1 MGLADV
7 VFWKYKKNKKG
18 KSLIF
23 IRIIEERKPRYL
35 KTGLSSTKE
44 DWDFSKNQFKTKY
57 RKAEDQYKVAAHE
70 KSNEILNMRVRDA
83 ENLIK
88 DLIHKDGIIS
98 SEQVKNELVHSRNIG
113 KDSVLHYIDSIVEEK
128 QRHDKIGTA
137 TCYKDLKRSLLRF
150 IKKRDISDISFK
162 EITTTFLKDYEN
174 DFRERKIKDT
184 GISFYFRTLR
194 AVCNRAIEDGTCRR
208 DMYPFDKY
216 KISHFKTHTTKRAI
230 TKAEIEKIKQLPLEA
245 DSSLSHSRNIF
256 LFSYYCSGINF
267 SDISMLT
274 WENIKKNRLIY
285 VRLKTNKPY
294 NLMLLDPCLEII
306 DYYKTNYFR
315 GSNTSIF
322 PIIDIEKHTTQ
333 TTIKNRIH
341 KVLGQTNKDLKQIG
355 EMVNLEIPLTTYV
368 ARHTFATVM
377 KRGGVSTSI
386 ISESLGH
393 DSERTTQIYLDSF
406 ANDVLDEA
414 SKTLL

>member
-7 VFWKYKKNKKG
+7 VFWKYKTNKK
-18 KSLIF
+18 KESLIF
-23 IRIIEERKPRYL
+23 IRVIEERKPRYI
-35 KTGLSSTKE
+35 KTGLSSTEE
-44 DWDFSKNQFKTKY
+44 DWDFAKNQFKTKY
-57 RKAEDQYKVAAHE
+57 RKAEDQYKIPIHE
-70 KSNEILNMRVRDA
+70 KNNEILNKRVREA
-83 ENLIK
+83 ESLIK
-88 DLIHKDGIIS
+88 ELITKDSIIS
-98 SEQVKNELVHSRNIG
+98 SEQVKKELVNNRNIG
-113 KDSVLHYIDSIVEEK
+113 KDSVLHYIDSIVDEK
-128 QRHDKIGTA
+128 RRHDKIGTA
-137 TCYKDLKRSLLRF
+137 TCYKDLKRSLNRF
-150 IKKRDISDISFK
+150 IEKDDRTDISFI
-162 EITTTFLKDYEN
+162 EVTTAFLKDYEN
-174 DFRERKIKDT
+174 DFRERKVKDT

-194 AVCNRAIEDGTCRR
+194 AVFNRAIEDGTCRR

-230 TKAEIEKIKQLPLEA
+230 TKAEIEKIKQLDLEPDSPLF
-245 DSSLSHSRNIF
+245 HSRNIF

-285 VRLKTNKPY
+285 VRLKTKKPY
-294 NLMLLDPCLEII
+294 NIMLLEPGLQII

-315 GSNTSIF
+315 GTNATIF
-322 PIIDIEKHTTQ
+322 PIIDIEKHANQ
-333 TTIKNRIH
+333 TTINNRIH